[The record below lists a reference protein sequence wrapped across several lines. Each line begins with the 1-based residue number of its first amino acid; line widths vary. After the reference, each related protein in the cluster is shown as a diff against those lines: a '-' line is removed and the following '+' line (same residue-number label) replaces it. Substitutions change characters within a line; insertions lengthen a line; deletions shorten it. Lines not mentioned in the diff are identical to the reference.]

1 MKGSLI
7 DALDGHILL
16 ADGAIGTEL
25 QRRGLEP
32 GACAESWNTG
42 RPDQVQAV
50 HRDYVEA
57 GARLL
62 TTNSFRGTR
71 YALAG
76 FGLAEQTVELNRR
89 AAELAKAA
97 AGDRAW
103 ILGSIGPFG
112 GFLMP
117 MGETSVDQLYSW
129 FLEQVSALLEGGAD
143 GIVVETMA
151 AREEV
156 ETAIRAARAAGAAV
170 VAAAMTFEK
179 GREGHRT
186 MMGVTAGDAARV
198 MAGAGADIVG
208 TNCGTGLIIRDYAH
222 IVTQFREA
230 VSAPIL
236 VRPNAGAPQLAGDR
250 VYYTQSPEAMASE
263 ISALVSAGARIIGGC
278 CGTTPEHIRAFAR
291 ELGK

>member
-1 MKGSLI
+1 MTRSLI
-7 DALDGHILL
+7 DALDGRTLL

-32 GACAESWNTG
+32 GACAESWNAG
-42 RPDQVQAV
+42 RPDQVAAV
-50 HRDYVEA
+50 HRAYVEA

-71 YALAG
+71 FALAG
-76 FGLAEQTVELNRR
+76 FGLADQTVELNRR

-97 AGDRAW
+97 AGERAW
-103 ILGSIGPFG
+103 VLGSMGPFG
-112 GFLMP
+112 GFLEP
-117 MGETSVDQLYSW
+117 LGETSVEQLYSW
-129 FLEQVSALLEGGAD
+129 FFEQAAALLEGGAD

-156 ETAIRAARAAGAAV
+156 ETAIRAARSAGASV

-186 MMGVTAGDAARV
+186 IMGVNPGDAARIMV
-198 MAGAGADIVG
+198 DAGADIVG
-208 TNCGTGLIIRDYAH
+208 TNCGTGLIIRDYVQ
-222 IVTQFREA
+222 IVAQFCEA
-230 VSAPIL
+230 VGVPIL
-236 VRPNAGAPQLAGDR
+236 VRPNAGAPQVAGDR

-263 ISALVSAGARIIGGC
+263 ISALISAGARIIGGC
-278 CGTTPEHIRAFAR
+278 CGTTPDHIRAFAQV
-291 ELGK
+291 LG